1 MPRDPRF
8 IAPLG
13 IGAAATAALC
23 AGAWLQAGPA
33 AAAWVA
39 ACGIV
44 LVALFAVST
53 ALRYRCIVQLSERL
67 DRALS
72 GERNVSF
79 KGMGEGELAIL
90 ASQLDKTVTRLVVAN
105 EELEAEKHALAD
117 ALADISHQLRTPLT
131 SLGIELELMRKT
143 ATTPEDS
150 QRVRDCGRMLEQL
163 QWLVS
168 SLLRLARLDA
178 GVVRLERH
186 CVDAS
191 ALVKAAQD
199 PLAVAADLAGVTFQA
214 RVEPGCS
221 FMGDAAWTREA
232 LTNVLKNCLEHTPAG
247 GTVRITARE
256 DTVACRICV
265 EDTGPGIAEKDL
277 PHVFERFYHGAGNA
291 TRRGEDVC
299 NPSGV
304 GIGLSLSRALLVAQ
318 GAQITASN
326 VSPTGGARFDLVFP
340 KVTV

>member
-8 IAPLG
+8 IAFLG
-13 IGAAATAALC
+13 IGAAATAAC
-23 AGAWLQAGPA
+23 CVGAWAQAGPT

-53 ALRYRCIVQLSERL
+53 ALRYRRIAQLSERL

-79 KGMGEGELAIL
+79 RGMGEGELAIL

-131 SLGIELELMRKT
+131 SLGIELELMRK
-143 ATTPEDS
+143 AAATPEDS

-168 SLLRLARLDA
+168 SLLKLARLDA

-221 FMGDAAWTREA
+221 FMGDA
-232 LTNVLKNCLEHTPAG
+232 
-247 GTVRITARE
+247 E

-277 PHVFERFYHGAGNA
+277 PHVFERFYHGTAGPA
-291 TRRGEDVC
+291 AGTPARRDEDVC

-326 VSPTGGARFDLVFP
+326 ASPIGGARFDLVFP

>member
-232 LTNVLKNCLEHTPAG
+232 LTNVLKNCVEHTPAG

-291 TRRGEDVC
+291 TRRSEDMC

>member
-1 MPRDPRF
+1 MRF
-8 IAPLG
+8 ILTTDFQVEKFKQSAKK
-13 IGAAATAALC
+13 
-23 AGAWLQAGPA
+23 
-33 AAAWVA
+33 
-39 ACGIV
+39 
-44 LVALFAVST
+44 
-53 ALRYRCIVQLSERL
+53 LRRSNTLPHRE
-67 DRALS
+67 A
-72 GERNVSF
+72 
-79 KGMGEGELAIL
+79 
-90 ASQLDKTVTRLVVAN
+90 LDKVAKANGYNHWHHVTICHQETVSRFGDGVKAGTIDPISYVEKEVAFILGCAEKGDARLV
-105 EELEAEKHALAD
+105 K
-117 ALADISHQLRTPLT
+117 IG
-131 SLGIELELMRKT
+131 SLVFVT

-232 LTNVLKNCLEHTPAG
+232 LTNVLKNCVEHTPAG

-326 VSPTGGARFDLVFP
+326 VSSTGGARFDLVFP

>member
-8 IAPLG
+8 VAFLG
-13 IGAAATAALC
+13 IGAAATVACC
-23 AGAWLQAGPA
+23 AGAWLQAGLT
-33 AAAWVA
+33 AAAWTA
-39 ACGIV
+39 ACG
-44 LVALFAVST
+44 VALLALYATTTS
-53 ALRYRCIVQLSERL
+53 LRYRRIAQLSERL

-72 GERNVSF
+72 GERDVSF
-79 KGMGEGELAIL
+79 RGMGEGELAIL

-105 EELEAEKHALAD
+105 EELEAEKHALTD

-131 SLGIELELMRKT
+131 SLGIELELMRK
-143 ATTPEDS
+143 AAATPEDS

-168 SLLRLARLDA
+168 SLLKLARLDA
-178 GVVRLERH
+178 GVVCLERRR
-186 CVDAS
+186 VDVA
-191 ALVKAAQD
+191 ALVTAAQE
-199 PLAVAADLAGVTFQA
+199 PLAVAADLAGVAFLA
-214 RVEPGCS
+214 KVDPGCS

-232 LTNVLKNCLEHTPAG
+232 LTNVLKNCVEHTPAG
-247 GTVRITARE
+247 GTVSITARE
-256 DTVACRICV
+256 DAVACRIRV

-277 PHVFERFYHGAGNA
+277 PHVFERFYHGTSNPA
-291 TRRGEDVC
+291 RRDEDTC

-326 VSPTGGARFDLVFP
+326 ASPTGGARFDLVFP

>member
-8 IAPLG
+8 VAFLG
-13 IGAAATAALC
+13 IGAAVTVACC
-23 AGAWLQAGPA
+23 AGAWLQAGLT
-33 AAAWVA
+33 AAAWTA
-39 ACGIV
+39 ACG
-44 LVALFAVST
+44 VALLALYATTTS
-53 ALRYRCIVQLSERL
+53 LRYRRIAQLSERL

-72 GERNVSF
+72 GERDVSF
-79 KGMGEGELAIL
+79 RGMGEGELAIL

-105 EELEAEKHALAD
+105 EELEAEKHALTD

-131 SLGIELELMRKT
+131 SLGIELELMRK
-143 ATTPEDS
+143 AAATPEDS

-168 SLLRLARLDA
+168 SLLKLARLDA
-178 GVVRLERH
+178 GVVCLERRR
-186 CVDAS
+186 VDVA
-191 ALVKAAQD
+191 ALVTAAQE
-199 PLAVAADLAGVTFQA
+199 PLAVAADLAGVAFLA
-214 RVEPGCS
+214 KVDPGCS

-232 LTNVLKNCLEHTPAG
+232 LTNVLKNCVEHTPAG
-247 GTVRITARE
+247 GTVSITARE
-256 DTVACRICV
+256 DAVACRIRV

-277 PHVFERFYHGAGNA
+277 PHVFERFYHGTSNPA
-291 TRRGEDVC
+291 RRDEDTC

-326 VSPTGGARFDLVFP
+326 ASPTGGARFDLVFP

>member
-232 LTNVLKNCLEHTPAG
+232 LTNVLKNCVEHTPAG
-247 GTVRITARE
+247 GTVRITAR
-256 DTVACRICV
+256 

>member
-8 IAPLG
+8 VAFLG
-13 IGAAATAALC
+13 IGAAATVACC
-23 AGAWLQAGPA
+23 AGAWLQAGLT
-33 AAAWVA
+33 AAAWTA
-39 ACGIV
+39 ACG
-44 LVALFAVST
+44 VALLALYATTTS
-53 ALRYRCIVQLSERL
+53 LRYRRIAQLSERL

-72 GERNVSF
+72 GERDVSF
-79 KGMGEGELAIL
+79 RGMGEGELAIL

-105 EELEAEKHALAD
+105 EELEAEKHALTD

-131 SLGIELELMRKT
+131 SLGIELELMRK
-143 ATTPEDS
+143 AAATPEDS

-168 SLLRLARLDA
+168 SLLKLARLDA
-178 GVVRLERH
+178 GVVRLERRR
-186 CVDAS
+186 VDVA
-191 ALVKAAQD
+191 ALVTAAQE
-199 PLAVAADLAGVTFQA
+199 PLAVAADLAGVAFLA
-214 RVEPGCS
+214 KVDPGCS

-232 LTNVLKNCLEHTPAG
+232 LTNVLKNCVEHTPAG
-247 GTVRITARE
+247 GTVSITARE
-256 DTVACRICV
+256 DAVACRIRV

-277 PHVFERFYHGAGNA
+277 PHVFERFYHGTSNTA
-291 TRRGEDVC
+291 RRDEDTC

-326 VSPTGGARFDLVFP
+326 ASPTGGARFDLVFP

>member
-8 IAPLG
+8 IAFLG
-13 IGAAATAALC
+13 IGAAATAAC
-23 AGAWLQAGPA
+23 CVGAWAQAGPT

-53 ALRYRCIVQLSERL
+53 ALRYRRISELSERL

-131 SLGIELELMRKT
+131 SLGIELELMRK
-143 ATTPEDS
+143 AAATPE
-150 QRVRDCGRMLEQL
+150 DCGRMLEQL

-168 SLLRLARLDA
+168 SLLKLARLDA

-232 LTNVLKNCLEHTPAG
+232 LTNVLKNCVEHTPAG

-277 PHVFERFYHGAGNA
+277 PHVFERFYHGTGNA
-291 TRRGEDVC
+291 TRRDEDVC

-326 VSPTGGARFDLVFP
+326 ASPTGGARFDLVFP

>member
-8 IAPLG
+8 VAFLG
-13 IGAAATAALC
+13 IGAAATVACC
-23 AGAWLQAGPA
+23 AGAWLQAGLT
-33 AAAWVA
+33 AAAWTA
-39 ACGIV
+39 ACG
-44 LVALFAVST
+44 VALLALYAATT
-53 ALRYRCIVQLSERL
+53 ALRYRRIAQLSERL

-72 GERNVSF
+72 GERDVSF
-79 KGMGEGELAIL
+79 RGMGEGELAIL

-105 EELEAEKHALAD
+105 EELEAEKRALAD

-131 SLGIELELMRKT
+131 SLGIELELMRK
-143 ATTPEDS
+143 AAATPEEA

-168 SLLRLARLDA
+168 SLLKLARLDA

-186 CVDAS
+186 RVDVS
-191 ALVKAAQD
+191 ALVTAAQE
-199 PLAVAADLAGVTFQA
+199 PLAVAADLAGVAFLA
-214 RVEPGCS
+214 KVDPGCS

-232 LTNVLKNCLEHTPAG
+232 LTNVLKNCVEHTPAG
-247 GTVRITARE
+247 GTVSITARE
-256 DTVACRICV
+256 DAVACRIRV

-277 PHVFERFYHGAGNA
+277 PHVFERFYHGTSNPA
-291 TRRGEDVC
+291 RRDEDTC

-326 VSPTGGARFDLVFP
+326 ASPTGGARFDLVFP

>member
-8 IAPLG
+8 IALLG

-53 ALRYRCIVQLSERL
+53 ALRYRRIAQLSERL

-79 KGMGEGELAIL
+79 RGMGEGELAIL
-90 ASQLDKTVTRLVVAN
+90 ASQLDKIVAN

-131 SLGIELELMRKT
+131 SLGIELELMRK
-143 ATTPEDS
+143 AAATPEDS

-168 SLLRLARLDA
+168 SLLKLARLDA
-178 GVVRLERH
+178 GVVRLERRR
-186 CVDAS
+186 VDVA

-232 LTNVLKNCLEHTPAG
+232 LTNVLKNCVEHTPAG
-247 GTVRITARE
+247 GTVRISARE

-277 PHVFERFYHGAGNA
+277 PHVFDRFYHGAGNA
-291 TRRGEDVC
+291 TRRDEDVC

>member
-8 IAPLG
+8 IAFLG
-13 IGAAATAALC
+13 IGAAATAAC
-23 AGAWLQAGPA
+23 CVGAWAQAGPT

-53 ALRYRCIVQLSERL
+53 ALRYRRIAQLSERL

-79 KGMGEGELAIL
+79 RGMGEGELAIL

-131 SLGIELELMRKT
+131 SLGIELELMRK
-143 ATTPEDS
+143 AAATPEDS

-168 SLLRLARLDA
+168 SLLKLARLDA

-221 FMGDAAWTREA
+221 FI
-232 LTNVLKNCLEHTPAG
+232 VLKNCVEHTPAG

-277 PHVFERFYHGAGNA
+277 PHVFERFYHGTAGPA
-291 TRRGEDVC
+291 AGTPARRDEDVC

-326 VSPTGGARFDLVFP
+326 ASPIGGARFDLVFP

>member
-8 IAPLG
+8 IALLG

-53 ALRYRCIVQLSERL
+53 ALRYRRIAQLSERL

-79 KGMGEGELAIL
+79 RGMGEGELAIL

-131 SLGIELELMRKT
+131 SLGIELELMRK
-143 ATTPEDS
+143 AAATPEDS

-168 SLLRLARLDA
+168 SLLKLARLDA

-199 PLAVAADLAGVTFQA
+199 PAGVTFQA

-232 LTNVLKNCLEHTPAG
+232 LANVLKNCVEHTPAG
-247 GTVRITARE
+247 GTVRISARE

-277 PHVFERFYHGAGNA
+277 PHVFERFYHGTGNA
-291 TRRGEDVC
+291 TRRDEDVC